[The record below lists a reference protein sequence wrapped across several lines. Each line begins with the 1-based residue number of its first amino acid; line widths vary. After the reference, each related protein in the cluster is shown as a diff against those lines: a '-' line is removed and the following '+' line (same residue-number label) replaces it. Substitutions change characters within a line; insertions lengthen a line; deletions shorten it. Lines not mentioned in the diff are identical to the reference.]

1 MDDLGTLEETELID
15 RSRRGDGAAFGELA
29 RRHGRDAL
37 RVAHAMLGS
46 PAEAD
51 DVVQEAMMKAYR
63 ALDRFRAEAPLRPW
77 LLRIVAN
84 EARNRRRSAGRR
96 GRLAERVAATS
107 AAAGGGGTGVGLVG
121 GTVVAAS
128 AESAALVDERAREV
142 LRALAR
148 LRAPDREVIVLRYFA
163 ELSEAEM
170 ASALGCPPGTVK
182 SRLSRALARLRP
194 FVGPEVD
201 HG

>member
-37 RVAHAMLGS
+37 RVAQAMLGS
-46 PAEAD
+46 PTEAD

-96 GRLAERVAATS
+96 GRLAERVAAVAGVAVSGS
-107 AAAGGGGTGVGLVG
+107 AVSG
-121 GTVVAAS
+121 S
-128 AESAALVDERAREV
+128 AESVALVDERAREV
-142 LRALAR
+142 LRALGR
-148 LRAPDREVIVLRYFA
+148 LRAADREVIVLRYFA

-170 ASALGCPPGTVK
+170 ASALGCPAGTVK